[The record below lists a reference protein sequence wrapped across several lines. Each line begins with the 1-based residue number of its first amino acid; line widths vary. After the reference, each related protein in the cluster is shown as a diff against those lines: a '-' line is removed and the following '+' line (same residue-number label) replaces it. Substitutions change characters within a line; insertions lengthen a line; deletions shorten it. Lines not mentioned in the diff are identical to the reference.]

1 MLDSRSS
8 LHWLLGLIFNL
19 AIMAYLTIKELTDA
33 VGNVTPRMVRH
44 YHKLGLMPAPRRSP
58 GNYRLYTEQDVQRLR
73 RIVAL
78 KQQGFQ
84 LAHIRQVLEQGPN
97 PSDPAA
103 TLIEQ
108 LQQQYQAVIQQLVR
122 LRRTATALEGL
133 LGRDRHCQS
142 VQAEALAQLRLLDAQ
157 TQSDRSMT
165 DAIWERLD
173 AAAADHPERFADAL
187 QRLLPD
193 LSDRS
198 EIEVDLLS
206 QLVLTCGDMSL
217 LPFVCLSPNAI
228 KAARTA
234 LQQGCVVVADVPLVA
249 AGLDHSRLAHLQCSV
264 QTLVN
269 DPHVTHLAEAEQW
282 VWQCSSQPFHPP
294 LPDGS
299 ILVIGY
305 APAVLMQIC
314 DAIEQQQIHP
324 ALVIGLPIGFSHA
337 PAAKRRLMQTR
348 VEFITIEGTMG
359 GGLLSAVV
367 LNTLV
372 ASLIEKPDCHCYLR
386 NTSSQSHS
394 LPNHPPRQR
403 NDSASTTALP

>member
-1 MLDSRSS
+1 
-8 LHWLLGLIFNL
+8 
-19 AIMAYLTIKELTDA
+19 MAYLTIKELTDT

-44 YHKLGLMPAPRRSP
+44 YHKLGLMPMPHRSP

-84 LAHIRQVLEQGPN
+84 LAHIRQVLEQGPD
-97 PSDPAA
+97 PGISDPAA

-108 LQQQYQAVIQQLVR
+108 LQQQYQVVIQQLVR

-157 TQSDRSMT
+157 TESDQSMT

-173 AAAADHPERFADAL
+173 AAAADHPECFADAL

-206 QLVLTCGDMSL
+206 QLVLACGDMSL
-217 LPFVCLSPNAI
+217 LPFVRLSPNAI

-269 DPHVTHLAEAEQW
+269 DPHVTHLTEAEQW
-282 VWQCSSQPFHPP
+282 VWQHSSQPFHPP
-294 LPDGS
+294 FPDGS

-314 DAIEQQQIHP
+314 DAIEQQIRP

-337 PAAKRRLMQTR
+337 PVAKRRLMQTR

-367 LNTLV
+367 LNALV

-386 NTSSQSHS
+386 NASSQNHS
-394 LPNHPPRQR
+394 LPNRHSRR
-403 NDSASTTALP
+403 HTDSASTAASP